1 MPSPPSLCG
10 ILQTE
15 PSYLCILHKSSTS
28 HTEYIV
34 HWVPSTSWVHPTLST
49 SHKLSIWPRWVY
61 PTLGTLYKLDTYPD
75 EHMLYWAHSTRWVY
89 AQVSATWLIAQYKL
103 SASYTGYTPQAEYIA
118 RWVHPTLGILY
129 KLGILLTW
137 VYPTLSSSFYT
148 GYTPQAEHIP
158 HWVVHSSPNTVYKLS
173 SFHTEYALQRTSPAK
188 MN

>member
-1 MPSPPSLCG
+1 MHITQAKYFP
-10 ILQTE
+10 
-15 PSYLCILHKSSTS
+15 
-28 HTEYIV
+28 
-34 HWVPSTSWVHPTLST
+34 HWV
-49 SHKLSIWPRWVY
+49 Y
-61 PTLGTLYKLDTYPD
+61 CTLGTLYKLSTSYTEYTPQAERITQMSISYTGYILQAEYIPI
-75 EHMLYWAHSTRWVY
+75 EHILYWAHSTRWVY

-118 RWVHPTLGILY
+118 RWVHPILGILY

-158 HWVVHSSPNTVYKLS
+158 HWVVHSSPNILYKMS
-173 SFHTEYALQRTSPAK
+173 PFHTEYTQQRTSSAE